1 MRRGSALKRFARD
14 SGGFTFLFAL
24 LAVVIM
30 GIMQGLAGASWRQ
43 VMQREREE
51 ELLFRGLQIQEAITR
66 WHQPQ
71 PGVQRQVA
79 MPLNDLKDLLED
91 PRTPGRVRHLRRLYR
106 DPMTN
111 REFSV
116 IREPNRGIVGVV
128 STSSSETIK
137 KDNFPEPLQDLAG
150 QQYYNQWKFV
160 YKPQQ
165 KQPQG
170 QQQTPA
176 AVTAPAPVQK

>member
-1 MRRGSALKRFARD
+1 MITGSALKQFARD
-14 SGGFTFLFAL
+14 SGGFTYLFAL

-30 GIMQGLAGASWRQ
+30 GIMQGLAGTSWRQ
-43 VMQREREE
+43 VMQREREQ

-66 WHQPQ
+66 WHQPH
-71 PGVQRQVA
+71 PGVLRHVA
-79 MPLNDLKDLLED
+79 TPLNDLKDLLED

-128 STSSSETIK
+128 STSGAETIK

-150 QQYYNQWKFV
+150 QQYYNQWKFI

-165 KQPQG
+165 KQPQA
-170 QQQTPA
+170 QTTASA
-176 AVTAPAPVQK
+176 AAPAVR